1 MVKIVYTGPREFRDI
16 AQEAAP
22 GHEVVWTDATHDA
35 VASALLDA
43 GALVDASMRVK
54 ITGDMIRASAS
65 LSVVSCATTGS
76 DHIDRQEAEQ
86 IRVITLRDSPELLQN
101 LTPAAELTW
110 ALVLACARKLPAAVS
125 HVRNGSWAREEFPGM
140 MLNGRRL
147 GVIGCGRIGGWVA
160 RYGAAFGMDVV
171 GYDPQVTPR
180 PPIRPASLEEVV
192 ASSDVVSIHVHLSDQ
207 TRDLVSR
214 KLFQS
219 MKRGAIFINTSR
231 GGVADEVGLLEVL
244 EDGRLSAAGLDVLN
258 GEPEIADHPLRKYA
272 MTHDN
277 LLITPH
283 CGGFSPD
290 AVAVVVRHA
299 TAAAVSALAQA
310 APASAKRGAA
320 SKT

>member
-1 MVKIVYTGPREFRDI
+1 MVKIVYTGPREFCDL

-22 GHEVVWTDATHDA
+22 GHQVVWTDATHDEMA
-35 VASALLDA
+35 AALRDA
-43 GALVDASMRVK
+43 GALVDASMRVR
-54 ITGDMIRASAS
+54 ITGDMIRASAG
-65 LSVVSCATTGS
+65 LSVISCATTGS
-76 DHIDRQEAEQ
+76 DHIEPQDAGQ
-86 IRVITLRDSPELLQN
+86 IRVITLRDAPELLQN

-110 ALVLACARKLPAAVS
+110 ALVLACARKLPTAVS
-125 HVRNGSWAREEFPGM
+125 HVRNGSWVREEFPGM

-147 GVIGCGRIGGWVA
+147 GVIGCGRIGSWVA
-160 RYGAAFGMDVV
+160 RYGAAFGMDVI
-171 GYDPQVTPR
+171 GYDPEVTPR

-192 ASSDVVSIHVHLSDQ
+192 ATSDVVSIHVHLSDQ

-214 KLFQS
+214 KLFQC
-219 MKRGAIFINTSR
+219 MKRGAVFINTSR
-231 GGVADEVGLLEVL
+231 GGVADEAALLEVL

-258 GEPEIADHPLRKYA
+258 GEPEIVDHPLRQYA

-299 TAAAVSALAQA
+299 TASAVAALAQA
-310 APASAKRGAA
+310 APPSAKLGAV
-320 SKT
+320 SKA